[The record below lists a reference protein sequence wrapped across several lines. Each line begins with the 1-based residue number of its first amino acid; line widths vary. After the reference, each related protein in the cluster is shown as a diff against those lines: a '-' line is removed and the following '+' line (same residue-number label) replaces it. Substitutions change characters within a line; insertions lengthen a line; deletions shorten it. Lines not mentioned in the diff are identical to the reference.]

1 MTTGPQ
7 VTVPRIIMVAGG
19 LDNASN
25 HISMV
30 PINIIQ
36 SLVPCNGIIWSN
48 WINYEYYLKFTEMGT
63 LILYR
68 YGVKIV
74 IFSDGHDF
82 RSFRWSCDTR
92 LTLEKV
98 WQQ

>member
-36 SLVPCNGIIWSN
+36 SLVHVMALFGPIG
-48 WINYEYYLKFTEMGT
+48 
-63 LILYR
+63 
-68 YGVKIV
+68 
-74 IFSDGHDF
+74 
-82 RSFRWSCDTR
+82 
-92 LTLEKV
+92 
-98 WQQ
+98 